1 MDDKEAYGVLE
12 NMVHD
17 YWDKGYQTGRASAIT
32 EIMKLISDR
41 IQDCS
46 MRGDI
51 ALSDLRRE
59 VEKLG

>member
-1 MDDKEAYGVLE
+1 MDDKEAYGLLE
-12 NMVHD
+12 NMVHE
-17 YWDKGYQTGRASAIT
+17 YWDKGYQTGRASAFKEVI
-32 EIMKLISDR
+32 KLVSER

-51 ALSDLRRE
+51 ALSDLLRE